1 MSENLVRDVHDALAR
16 SDSVVE
22 ASARPPATTP
32 RELRAMERDVLRKL
46 RLGAGTGVVEI
57 GCGIGVLG
65 VPVAHH
71 AARYVGLDFAPQA
84 VEAARE
90 RLRAAGLEDRARVLC
105 MDVLRVGGEEIDALG
120 RFERVLMYAAFH
132 YARTESEAVCLLQ
145 RAFDL
150 LAPGG
155 RALIGN
161 VPLDDLHV
169 DWTAPEPAPLGL
181 IERLIAAARWVMTPG
196 AAPVPLTR
204 RWKARRTVEALLNSR
219 SSPGRFVVPPLPP
232 GYTLSLTAAAVERWL
247 AMVEGDFLFHWE
259 LPDPGVPL
267 AAGRAD
273 LIIERRLQGR
283 L

>member
-1 MSENLVRDVHDALAR
+1 MSENLVRDVHDAVAR

-65 VPVAHH
+65 VPVARR

-90 RLRAAGLEDRARVLC
+90 RLRAAGLEDRSRVLC
-105 MDVLRVGGEEIDALG
+105 IDVLSGGEEFDALG
-120 RFERVLMYAAFH
+120 RFERVLMYAVFH

-150 LAPGG
+150 LTPGG

-161 VPLDDLHV
+161 VPLSDLHV
-169 DWTAPEPAPLGL
+169 DWRAPESVPPGL
-181 IERLIAAARWVMTPG
+181 LPRLISAARWVMAPG
-196 AAPVPLTR
+196 AAAVPLTR
-204 RWKARRTVEALLNSR
+204 RWKARRTVEALLESR
-219 SSPGRFVVPPLPP
+219 SAPARFVLPALPP
-232 GYTLSLTAAAVERWL
+232 GYTLSLTTAAVERWL
-247 AMVEGDFLFHWE
+247 AMVDGDFVHHWE
-259 LPDPGVPL
+259 LPAPGVPM
-267 AAGRAD
+267 AVGRAD
-273 LIIERRLQGR
+273 LIIERVQGR
-283 L
+283 S